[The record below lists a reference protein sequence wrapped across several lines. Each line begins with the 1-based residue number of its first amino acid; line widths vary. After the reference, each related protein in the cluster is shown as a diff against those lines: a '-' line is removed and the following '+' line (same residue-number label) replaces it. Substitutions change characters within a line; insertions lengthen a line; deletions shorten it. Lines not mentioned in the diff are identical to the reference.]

1 MLLLALRCDERA
13 SNRTYEKT
21 NHQREKV
28 AMGEYI
34 AGERF
39 LIAFE

>member
-1 MLLLALRCDERA
+1 MPLLAFRCDKRA
-13 SNRTYEKT
+13 SSRTYGKLIT
-21 NHQREKV
+21 SAKKV